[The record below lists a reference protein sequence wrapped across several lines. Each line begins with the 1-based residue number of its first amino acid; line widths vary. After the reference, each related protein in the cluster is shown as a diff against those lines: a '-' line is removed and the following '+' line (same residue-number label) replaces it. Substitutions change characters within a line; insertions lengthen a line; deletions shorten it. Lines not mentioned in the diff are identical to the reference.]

1 MSVARYPF
9 SLTVHLKN
17 GSQLLLDHAIHLN
30 GEWEMCIT
38 QVCIPKSQIS
48 LFRISFMTF
57 NYNLQPKTSPKPEKD
72 RLWNAKLR
80 KLSLREK
87 QCSIRITLPAG
98 SYDNKAIIEIINNT
112 IQNDATIQSFREEM
126 KIDLSTGKSVYLEL
140 PKIIDSYRRTTI
152 QLQEEIF
159 NVSRSHELAYLL
171 SFINHRTKGE
181 SLIMIQNTSKHALL
195 STHQRPPNGGIFYY
209 FLYCDLIEYQSIR
222 NQKAPLLRIMPA
234 NKNDTLQVETIQFE
248 HLYYYRIR
256 KNIISHIVLE
266 IRSEF
271 GELIQFKYADP
282 FYVFHFRP
290 IGYGV
295 I

>member
-48 LFRISFMTF
+48 LFRDCFVTF
-57 NYNLQPKTSPKPEKD
+57 NYNLQPKMPAKTEKD

-112 IQNDATIQSFREEM
+112 IQNDTTIQSFREET
-126 KIDLSTGKSVYLEL
+126 KINLSTGKYVYLEL
-140 PKIIDSYRRTTI
+140 PKVIDSYGRTAV
-152 QLQEEIF
+152 QLQEEIIS
-159 NVSRSHELAYLL
+159 VSLSRELAYLL
-171 SFINHRTKGE
+171 GFINHPTKGE
-181 SLIMIQNTSKHALL
+181 SLITIQNTSKHALL
-195 STHQRPPNGGIFYY
+195 STHQRSPNGGIFYY
-209 FLYCDLIEYQSIR
+209 FLYCDLIEYQSVG

-234 NKNDTLQVETIQFE
+234 DENDTLQVETIQFE

-256 KNIISHIVLE
+256 KDIISHIVPE
-266 IRSEF
+266 IRSVF
-271 GELIQFKYADP
+271 GELIQFRYADP
-282 FYVFHFRP
+282 LYVFHFRP
-290 IGYGV
+290 IGY
-295 I
+295 